1 MKKGIIFDLDGTL
14 WDATEQMLPA
24 WNKVLLRYAPDREP
38 MTLEEVRSF
47 MGKTVAEIAAAALPN
62 FPEEERVEVF
72 NRCSIEELPWLREH
86 PGSIYP
92 KVPEILY
99 LLSKEYPLYIVSNC
113 QAGYIEA
120 FLKVTN
126 LGKYVT
132 DFENPGRTGKPK
144 ADNIRLV
151 IERNNLDKAFYV
163 GDTQGD
169 YDATMAAG
177 IPFIF
182 AAYGFGNIDGDEEE
196 IQGLN
201 ELPDLID
208 KLVEK

>member
-92 KVPEILY
+92 KVPEILH

-113 QAGYIEA
+113 QAGYIEV
-120 FLKVTN
+120 FLKSSG
-126 LGKYVT
+126 LGKYFRGHLCFG
-132 DFENPGRTGKPK
+132 DTGLEKHDTILK
-144 ADNIRLV
+144 LMDTYHLKDTV
-151 IERNNLDKAFYV
+151 YV
-163 GDTQGD
+163 GDTMGD
-169 YDATMAAG
+169 FLSCRKAG
-177 IPFIF
+177 IPFVF
-182 AAYGFGNIDGDEEE
+182 ASYGFGDVPE
-196 IQGLN
+196 
-201 ELPDLID
+201 PDYRISRPADLT
-208 KLVEK
+208 KLFG

>member
-1 MKKGIIFDLDGTL
+1 MFQK
-14 WDATEQMLPA
+14 
-24 WNKVLLRYAPDREP
+24 
-38 MTLEEVRSF
+38 
-47 MGKTVAEIAAAALPN
+47 
-62 FPEEERVEVF
+62 
-72 NRCSIEELPWLREH
+72 
-86 PGSIYP
+86 
-92 KVPEILY
+92 
-99 LLSKEYPLYIVSNC
+99 LSKKLPLFIVSNC

-120 FLKVTN
+120 FLKVTD

>member
-86 PGSIYP
+86 PGIIYT
-92 KVPEILY
+92 KVPEILHS
-99 LLSKEYPLYIVSNC
+99 LSKEYPLYIVSNC
-113 QAGYIEA
+113 QDGYIQT
-120 FLKVTN
+120 FHCLFT
-126 LGKYVT
+126 
-132 DFENPGRTGKPK
+132 FS
-144 ADNIRLV
+144 
-151 IERNNLDKAFYV
+151 
-163 GDTQGD
+163 
-169 YDATMAAG
+169 
-177 IPFIF
+177 
-182 AAYGFGNIDGDEEE
+182 
-196 IQGLN
+196 
-201 ELPDLID
+201 
-208 KLVEK
+208 